1 MSWVDPDPL
10 LPGGLPDEQLD
21 GAADWSSL
29 WDQSSRACGQM
40 SAKILIALN
49 SRGARDFFY
58 FLRSTA
64 TLSPKK
70 VMQQARKE
78 PVVQLHIPPGLNFYR
93 VHPRFYFLSSSYND
107 SYAVLRYFSKTYFN
121 NNLNEIKTG
130 MYSIKVQGR
139 RYVKLGNRLLSGL
152 LHYFFRR

>member
-1 MSWVDPDPL
+1 MGPKFVRV
-10 LPGGLPDEQLD
+10 
-21 GAADWSSL
+21 WSNGRQNIDFL
-29 WDQSSRACGQM
+29 EFARGQ
-40 SAKILIALN
+40 
-49 SRGARDFFY
+49 GFFFY

-70 VMQQARKE
+70 VIQQARKE
-78 PVVQLHIPPGLNFYR
+78 PVVQLHIPPALNFYR

-121 NNLNEIKTG
+121 NNLNETKTG

-139 RYVKLGNRLLSGL
+139 RYVKLDTRLLSSFL
-152 LHYFFRR
+152 YYFFRR